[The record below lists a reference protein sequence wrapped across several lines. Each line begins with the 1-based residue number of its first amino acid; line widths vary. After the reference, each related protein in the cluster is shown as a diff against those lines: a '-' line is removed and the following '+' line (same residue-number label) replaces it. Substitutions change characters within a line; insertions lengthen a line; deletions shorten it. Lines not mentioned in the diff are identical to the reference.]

1 MVKKLFL
8 IRHAEAEDQQR
19 GESDFGRSLTR
30 TGMRGAALAGKYLKE
45 LEVVPDIFI
54 SSDAQRTR
62 QTSEAIAD
70 QLKFNLENIQFDND
84 IYEASIRILL
94 RVVTTTIS
102 EDKSIAIIV
111 GHNPGISFLSEFLTG
126 SLVGNVVPGGIVEI
140 NFMGISWPEVSQA
153 SGTLKGY
160 FFPDT
165 NT

>member
-8 IRHAEAEDQQR
+8 VRHAEAEEQQR
-19 GESDFGRSLTR
+19 GESDFGRGLTR
-30 TGMRGAALAGKYLKE
+30 TGMRGAALAGKHLKE
-45 LEVVPDIFI
+45 KNVIPDIFI

-62 QTSEAIAD
+62 QTSETVAD
-70 QLKFNLENIQFDND
+70 QLNFDFDKIQFEND

-94 RVVTTTIS
+94 RVITTIG
-102 EDKSIAIIV
+102 EDKSTAVIV

-126 SLVGNVVPGGIVEI
+126 SLIGTVVPGGIVEVD
-140 NFMGISWPEVSQA
+140 FMGTTWLEVSQA

-160 FFPDT
+160 FAPDT

>member
-30 TGMRGAALAGKYLKE
+30 TGMRGAALAGKHLKDQA
-45 LEVVPDIFI
+45 VVPDIFI

-62 QTSEAIAD
+62 QTSETIAD
-70 QLKFNLENIQFDND
+70 QLNFDNVQFDND

-94 RVVTTTIS
+94 RVITTIG
-102 EDKSIAIIV
+102 EDKSTAIIV

-126 SLVGNVVPGGIVEI
+126 NLIGTVVPGGIVEI
-140 NFMGISWPEVSQA
+140 NFNAISWSEISQA

-160 FFPDT
+160 FAPDT
-165 NT
+165 NL